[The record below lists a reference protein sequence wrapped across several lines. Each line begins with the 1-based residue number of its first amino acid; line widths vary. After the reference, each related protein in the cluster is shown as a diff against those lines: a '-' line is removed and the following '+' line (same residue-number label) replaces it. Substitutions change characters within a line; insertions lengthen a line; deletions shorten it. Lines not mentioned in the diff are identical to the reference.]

1 MSSQPSTPT
10 IDCNGKLIT
19 QALPSNTILDKFVIG
34 KSLDSG
40 EYGRVF
46 QVKDITATSS
56 STKYVIKLSE
66 QYENLAHEIKVL
78 KKLTKGKE

>member
-1 MSSQPSTPT
+1 MSMQAPTPT
-10 IDCNGKLIT
+10 IDCQGKLIS

-34 KSLDSG
+34 QPVDSG

-46 QVKDITATSS
+46 QIKDISGRS

-78 KKLTKGKE
+78 KKLTKNKD